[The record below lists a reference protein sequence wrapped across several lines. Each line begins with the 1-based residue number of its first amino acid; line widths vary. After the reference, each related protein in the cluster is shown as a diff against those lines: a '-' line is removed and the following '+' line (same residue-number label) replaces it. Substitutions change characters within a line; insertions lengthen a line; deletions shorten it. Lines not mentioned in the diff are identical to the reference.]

1 MTGAS
6 SVWWP
11 RPKSRKGRLP
21 APGGRKGGWPAN
33 KGRRQEDTGIADT
46 ERVNAEYLLE
56 LVPRSAQGK
65 AGPAAPHSGCLWGG
79 VQAPDEP
86 AGIAPLT
93 TT

>member
-1 MTGAS
+1 MC
-6 SVWWP
+6 
-11 RPKSRKGRLP
+11 
-21 APGGRKGGWPAN
+21 GGRDRSRVRGGYLPPGAEKGWPAN